1 MIGVDIT
8 KISRFSED
16 RLDSYNSKFGTKYTN
31 IKDVAKFWACYES
44 IVKAEGKSFPYNSI
58 EINFPS
64 NEAPKVKNT
73 KNVLSG
79 EYFLTLSHEDD
90 MIVAIAFRK

>member
-8 KISRFSED
+8 KISRFDVNRIE
-16 RLDSYNSKFGTKYTN
+16 SYNRKFGTSYTD

-44 IVKAEGKSFPYNSI
+44 IVKAEGKPFPYNSI
-58 EINFPS
+58 TIDFPK
-64 NEAPKVKNT
+64 NQAPKVHNV

-90 MIVAIAFRK
+90 MIVAFALRK